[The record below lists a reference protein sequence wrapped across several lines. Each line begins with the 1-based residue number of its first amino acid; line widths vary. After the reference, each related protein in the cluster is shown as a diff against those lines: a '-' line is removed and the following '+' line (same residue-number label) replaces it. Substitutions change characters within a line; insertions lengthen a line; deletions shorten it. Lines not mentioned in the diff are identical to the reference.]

1 VKRIGVVTGAGLLAA
16 VGVVAARRRRRR
28 MWTGLAARAEG
39 APDSTTRASPGGAG
53 TTATEIAPAV
63 YLLGPWGR
71 TQTNAYLVGDGS
83 SWVLVD
89 AGWGSD
95 GPRIQAAVQALLGP
109 SVAPS
114 AILLTH
120 AHPDH
125 AGSARELAEA
135 WRCPVYVHP
144 AELPLA
150 TGDFAA
156 MERHAGP
163 LDRWLILPLMRAIGS
178 RRRDAALAGSS
189 LAGIVRALGPGGAIP
204 GVEGWEWIHT
214 PGHTPGHVAYVRKR
228 DRVILSGDAILT
240 LEVNSWAGVLRQR
253 QGLSGPPWYT
263 TWDRQAAINS
273 IVEIAALEPSV
284 LAGGHGLP
292 LAGPGTAG
300 AVNALAERVM
310 RSPRRR
316 GPGRRNENGT
326 DSRRSPEAVSMSVA
340 RLPPRWFVRTAWVA
354 HRALYRVTGG
364 GFGLR
369 RPTADQWGMMRLR
382 TVGRRSGT
390 ERTAILGY
398 FEDGPNLVT
407 MAMNGWADPE
417 PAWWLN
423 LQAHPDTSV
432 DLADG
437 PRAVHARAAGPDE
450 RPRLW
455 ARWAVYDKGLDAYA
469 ARRSRETAVV
479 ILEPRPESPNL
490 E

>member
-1 VKRIGVVTGAGLLAA
+1 MKRIGVVAGPGLLAGAGLLAVGA
-16 VGVVAARRRRRR
+16 VVARRRRRR
-28 MWTGLAARAEG
+28 MRIAMEG
-39 APDSTTRASPGGAG
+39 APDGATPASPGGVG
-53 TTATEIAPAV
+53 TVATEIAPGV

-71 TQTNAYLVGDGS
+71 TQTNAYLVGGGS
-83 SWVLVD
+83 SWILVD

-292 LAGPGTAG
+292 LAGPGTAA

-437 PRAVHARAAGPDE
+437 PRSVHARAAGPDE

-455 ARWAVYDKGLDAYA
+455 ATWAVYDKDLDAYA

-479 ILEPRPESPNL
+479 ILEPRSQ
-490 E
+490 

>member
-1 VKRIGVVTGAGLLAA
+1 
-16 VGVVAARRRRRR
+16 

-292 LAGPGTAG
+292 LAGPGTAA

-407 MAMNGWADPE
+407 MAMNG
-417 PAWWLN
+417 
-423 LQAHPDTSV
+423 
-432 DLADG
+432 
-437 PRAVHARAAGPDE
+437 
-450 RPRLW
+450 
-455 ARWAVYDKGLDAYA
+455 
-469 ARRSRETAVV
+469 
-479 ILEPRPESPNL
+479 
-490 E
+490 

>member
-1 VKRIGVVTGAGLLAA
+1 
-16 VGVVAARRRRRR
+16 
-28 MWTGLAARAEG
+28 MEG
-39 APDSTTRASPGGAG
+39 APDGATPASPGGVG
-53 TTATEIAPAV
+53 TVATEIAPGV

-71 TQTNAYLVGDGS
+71 TQTNAYLVGGGS
-83 SWVLVD
+83 SWILVD
-89 AGWGSD
+89 VGWGND
-95 GPRIQAAVQALLGP
+95 GPRIQAAVRGSLGP

-125 AGSARELAEA
+125 GGSARELAAA
-135 WRCPVYVHP
+135 WRCPVYVHQ

-156 MERHAGP
+156 MERYAGP
-163 LDRWLILPLMRAIGS
+163 LDRWMILPLMRAIGS
-178 RRRDAALAGSS
+178 RRREAALAGSS
-189 LAGIVRALGPGGAIP
+189 LAGLVQALGPGGAIP

-214 PGHTPGHVAYVRKR
+214 PGHTPGHVAYVRAR
-228 DRVILSGDAILT
+228 DRVVLSGDAILT
-240 LEVNSWAGVLRQR
+240 LDVNALAGLLWQR

-292 LAGPGTAG
+292 LAGPGTAA
-300 AVNALAERVM
+300 AVNAFAERAM
-310 RSPRRR
+310 QSPRRR
-316 GPGRRNENGT
+316 GPGRGSENGT
-326 DSRRSPEAVSMSVA
+326 DSRHDPEADSMSVA

-354 HRALYRVTGG
+354 HRALYRATGG
-364 GFGLR
+364 GLGLR

-423 LQAHPDTSV
+423 LQAHPDASV
-432 DLADG
+432 DLVDG
-437 PRAVHARAAGPDE
+437 PRSVHARAANPDE

-455 ARWAVYDKGLDAYA
+455 STWAIYDKGLDAYA

-479 ILEPRPESPNL
+479 ILEPRSQ
-490 E
+490 